1 MEKSKKST
9 KSTTI
14 KSVEEEDNIPLVI
27 RLVVNLFI
35 TFGLSLSIYLLIANV
50 FLTVHKISFHTQ
62 LLRANEDDSF
72 SFASHDQD
80 RNFVFQP
87 NKKYYDCSQGVL
99 SPEECDLINR
109 YHSDYLHSVRSAMLM
124 SSKKMDKNNM
134 IFTDNNS
141 LRVNTSFF
149 IR

>member
-1 MEKSKKST
+1 MEKSKKT
-9 KSTTI
+9 KTTC
-14 KSVEEEDNIPLVI
+14 KSIEEEDNIPLLI
-27 RLVVNLFI
+27 RIIVNLFI

-50 FLTVHKISFHTQ
+50 FLTVHKLSFHTQ
-62 LLRANEDDSF
+62 LLRHNEEDSF
-72 SFASHDQD
+72 AFAPHDPD

-99 SPEECDLINR
+99 SIEECDLINR

-124 SSKKMDKNNM
+124 SSKKINTNNM
-134 IFTDNNS
+134 GIDTSS
-141 LRVNTSFF
+141 LKVNTSFF